1 MKYFR
6 LLTLFNISKR
16 NAFGELKVLS
26 LKISFFLIKN
36 FFDYPVPLFY
46 FLIKHTKHFL

>member
-1 MKYFR
+1 MNYFSIVD
-6 LLTLFNISKR
+6 FVQYIYK

-46 FLIKHTKHFL
+46 FLIKHTEHFL